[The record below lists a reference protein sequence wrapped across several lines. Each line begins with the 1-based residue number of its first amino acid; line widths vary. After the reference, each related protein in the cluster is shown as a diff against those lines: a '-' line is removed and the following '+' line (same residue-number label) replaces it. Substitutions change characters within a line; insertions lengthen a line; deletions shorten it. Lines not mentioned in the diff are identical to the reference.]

1 MDPAQE
7 CFDADHLAVGET
19 HLGLIVNGGE
29 VLERRAAKFWGTRA
43 QRTSLAE
50 ATSDGPATEH
60 LVAAV

>member
-1 MDPAQE
+1 
-7 CFDADHLAVGET
+7 
-19 HLGLIVNGGE
+19 LGCSFSGNGVLVVYPGCVNGGE
-29 VLERRAAKFWGTRA
+29 VLERRAAKFWSTRA